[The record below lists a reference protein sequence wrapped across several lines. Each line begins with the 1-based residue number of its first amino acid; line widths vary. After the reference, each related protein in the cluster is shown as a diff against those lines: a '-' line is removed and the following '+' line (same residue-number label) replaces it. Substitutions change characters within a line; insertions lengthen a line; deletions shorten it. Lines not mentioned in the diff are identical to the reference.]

1 MPQPTDAGLRPRMV
15 DAALLGLLHGPAELV
30 PISSSGHV
38 TLVPWLIGLP
48 YAKLTPE
55 RRKPVEVALHLGTAA
70 ALVAFPPKSAVSMPG
85 PARMLGLDSLTL
97 LPTAIAGLAA
107 RRLITG
113 RLGTPA
119 TVAAG
124 LVGGSI
130 ALLTADRLNGNRTA
144 TELTAAD
151 ALAIGAI
158 QSAALW
164 PGVSRSAMTLL
175 GARKRG
181 FRAADSAR
189 ISRSGIVPAA
199 AAASLL
205 EGAQALRSG
214 VLRRDAAAL
223 ATAAATAFASTIA
236 ARAVA
241 TRFESSPR
249 LASWAVVRS
258 ATAALTILRIRSTGD
273 DAYQ

>member
-1 MPQPTDAGLRPRMV
+1 
-15 DAALLGLLHGPAELV
+15 
-30 PISSSGHV
+30 
-38 TLVPWLIGLP
+38 
-48 YAKLTPE
+48 
-55 RRKPVEVALHLGTAA
+55 
-70 ALVAFPPKSAVSMPG
+70 
-85 PARMLGLDSLTL
+85 MLGLDSLTL